1 MKKIFNFLTFLEP
14 LQFIFKPRYWIM
26 LGKYDKQWDAKL
38 NALAKEH
45 DFKSETSPYNEF
57 LAHVSL
63 NGHHMWVG
71 NFPYSCFVPETIR
84 SKFASEGTELCFY
97 EHADCRT
104 QPRPSRLTIHKLRKK
119 LIADMQKQG
128 INKQLMS

>member
-1 MKKIFNFLTFLEP
+1 MKKIINFFQH
-14 LQFIFKPRYWIM
+14 LQFIFKPHYWVM

-38 NALAKEH
+38 NEMAKEH
-45 DFKSETSPYNEF
+45 DFKSETSPHSEF

-71 NFPYSCFVPETIR
+71 NFPYSCFVPETIK
-84 SKFASEGTELCFY
+84 SKFTSEGTDLCFY
-97 EHADCRT
+97 EPTDCRT

-119 LIADMQKQG
+119 LIADMQKQN
-128 INKQLMS
+128 INKEPLS